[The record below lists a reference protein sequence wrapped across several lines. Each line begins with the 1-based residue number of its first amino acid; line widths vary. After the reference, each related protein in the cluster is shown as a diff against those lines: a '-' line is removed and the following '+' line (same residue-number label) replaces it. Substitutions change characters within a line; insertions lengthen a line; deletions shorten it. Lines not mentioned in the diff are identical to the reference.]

1 MAEIHKRFYRVD
13 MCSQCCWSR
22 PRLDYYEGKMHAYS
36 VRFHVTEEQ
45 RKEIQGRIERDAQ
58 WMSDHGLMDYSLV
71 VGIAEQKE
79 GRPFPAGSD
88 DQQPYV
94 SRVRGPD
101 GKAHTIAYYIGIID
115 FLQEWTATKCAA
127 PPSLPALSTPHRY
140 PSPLPRSWVSEF
152 DPRFLCCALGSRR

>member
-1 MAEIHKRFYRVD
+1 
-13 MCSQCCWSR
+13 
-22 PRLDYYEGKMHAYS
+22 MHAYS
-36 VRFHVTEEQ
+36 VRFHVTDEQ

-115 FLQEWTATKCAA
+115 FLQEWTATKCA
-127 PPSLPALSTPHRY
+127 SLPAPSTLHRY
-140 PSPLPRSWVSEF
+140 PSPLARP
-152 DPRFLCCALGSRR
+152 

>member
-1 MAEIHKRFYRVD
+1 
-13 MCSQCCWSR
+13 
-22 PRLDYYEGKMHAYS
+22 MHAYS

-115 FLQEWTATKCAA
+115 FLQEWTATKCAT
-127 PPSLPALSTPHRY
+127 PPSLPGTFCTALCILAPSAHTTTRSRGRPSSSTRY
-140 PSPLPRSWVSEF
+140 GTLSSALVTATTRQPSF
-152 DPRFLCCALGSRR
+152 DA